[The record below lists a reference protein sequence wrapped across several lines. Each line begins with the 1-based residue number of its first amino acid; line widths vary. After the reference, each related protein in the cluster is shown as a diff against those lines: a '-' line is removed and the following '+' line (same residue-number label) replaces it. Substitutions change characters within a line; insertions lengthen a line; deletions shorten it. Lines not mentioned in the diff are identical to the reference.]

1 MRADSELQA
10 HQELVEKVVRR
21 LSRELDLSCD
31 PEDLRAW
38 GQQGLL
44 EAQQRFDATRGVR
57 FSTFAYYRVRGAVI
71 DGVRKQGW
79 LRRRAYAKLKAL
91 EATDLVSEPV
101 GELEAQQ
108 RSESAEQRA
117 ARIGDLLGKISAAY
131 LLSALGQGD
140 DAAPETPEDQV
151 DQAMTRQV
159 VQRDLAGLP
168 ERERAL
174 LQAVYFDGATIE
186 EAGARLGLSK
196 SWASR
201 MHAKALERMRKSL
214 AVSLG

>member
-1 MRADSELQA
+1 MRADAEAEA
-10 HQELVEKVVRR
+10 HQELVDKVVRR

-44 EAQQRFDATRGVR
+44 EARQRFDATRGVR

-101 GELEAQQ
+101 GEEEAQ
-108 RSESAEQRA
+108 RPSVSPEQRA
-117 ARIGDLLGKISAAY
+117 AQIGDILGKISAAY
-131 LLSALGQGD
+131 LLSALGQGEGD
-140 DAAPETPEDQV
+140 TPETPEDQV
-151 DQAMTRQV
+151 DQVMTRKV
-159 VQRDLAGLP
+159 VQRDMADLP
-168 ERERAL
+168 ERERVL
-174 LQAVYFDGATIE
+174 LHAVYFEGATIE

-214 AVSLG
+214 ATSLG

>member
-1 MRADSELQA
+1 MRADPEVEA
-10 HQELVEKVVRR
+10 HQDLVERVVRR

-44 EAQQRFDATRGVR
+44 EARERFDAARGVR

-71 DGVRKQGW
+71 DGIRKQGW
-79 LRRRAYAKLKAL
+79 LRRRAYAKLKAH
-91 EATDLVSEPV
+91 EAVDLVSEPV
-101 GELEAQQ
+101 AEMEAQQ
-108 RSESAEQRA
+108 PSLSAEQRA
-117 ARIGDLLGKISAAY
+117 ARISDMLGKISAAY

-140 DAAPETPEDQV
+140 DDTPQTPEEHV
-151 DQAMTRQV
+151 DQAMTREV
-159 VQRDLAGLP
+159 VQRDLAELP

-174 LQAVYFDGATIE
+174 LQAVYFEGATIE

-214 AVSLG
+214 SISLS